1 MGAFYG
7 SKILRGDDE
16 INPKTGKAWT
26 IDDVPK
32 LWREK
37 TQTWLDEHKE
47 D

>member
-7 SKILRGDDE
+7 SKILNGD
-16 INPKTGKAWT
+16 INAKTGDAWK

-37 TQTWLDEHKE
+37 AQTWLDEHKE
-47 D
+47 G

>member
-7 SKILRGDDE
+7 NKILKGEPKDSE
-16 INPKTGKAWT
+16 KNPWT

-32 LWREK
+32 YWREK
-37 TQTWLDEHKE
+37 TQAWLDEHKE